1 MKLRYLSSFVL
12 VFLLLANS
20 LSLKA
25 QNDEGSKVKWMSLQ
39 EAMQKMQTQ
48 QRPILL
54 DFYTD
59 WCGWCK
65 HMMKTTYANEGLAG
79 YINQNFYPVSFDA
92 ESKDTIEF
100 LGEIYKPTG
109 PEKKAPHELA
119 VKLLNGSLM
128 YPTTV
133 FMNGYEKDKNKFNLN
148 LVVPGYLDIPKIEPV
163 LIFTLENVYKT
174 CSYNDF
180 EKLYDKAMK
189 DSTLNDQIK
198 LTNWKSAT
206 NYLDGQHSKN
216 KKTVVLLEADFCN
229 SCKIM
234 KSTSFTDS
242 LNVDYLREKFNC
254 VNFNVIGNDTVNYK
268 GQIISPGAQP
278 GTLHPFTQTITRGN
292 IGFPEV
298 VILDEKLEILDVI
311 PLYLNPEVL
320 NNILR
325 FYGENIYLK
334 KSWVDYFNE
343 LQAKK
348 NAPATPE
355 NKKSNEK
362 K

>member
-1 MKLRYLSSFVL
+1 MKMRFLSSFALVVL
-12 VFLLLANS
+12 FVGS
-20 LSLKA
+20 VLSLQA
-25 QNDEGSKVKWMSLQ
+25 QNDEGSKVKWMSPQ
-39 EAMQKMQTQ
+39 EAMQKMQIQ

-100 LGEIYKPTG
+100 LGQIYKPTG

-148 LVVPGYLDIPKIEPV
+148 LVVPGYLEISKIEPL
-163 LIFTLENVYKT
+163 LIFTLENVYKN
-174 CSYNDF
+174 CVYNDF

-189 DSTLNDQIK
+189 DTTLIDKIK
-198 LTNWKSAT
+198 LTNWKSVA
-206 NYLDGQHSKN
+206 NYLDGNHQAN
-216 KKTVVLLEADFCN
+216 KKTIVFLEAEFCN

-242 LNVDYLREKFNC
+242 LNLDYIRDKFNC
-254 VNFNVIGNDTVNYK
+254 VNFNVLGNDTVNYK
-268 GQIISPGAQP
+268 GQIIAPDSKP
-278 GTLHPFTQTITRGN
+278 GTFHPFVQTITRGN
-292 IGFPEV
+292 FGFPEV
-298 VILDEKLEILDVI
+298 VILDEKLDILDVI
-311 PLYLNPEVL
+311 PTYLNPVVM
-320 NNILR
+320 NNILNY
-325 FYGENIYLK
+325 YGENIYQK
-334 KSWVDYFNE
+334 KTFKDYFSE

-348 NAPATPE
+348 N
-355 NKKSNEK
+355 NDVNQDKKNNEK

>member
-1 MKLRYLSSFVL
+1 MNLRLKTSFAL
-12 VFLLLANS
+12 VILFVGS
-20 LSLKA
+20 VLSLQA

-39 EAMQKMQTQ
+39 EAIQKMQTQ
-48 QRPILL
+48 QRPIIL

-100 LGEIYKPTG
+100 LGQIYKPTG
-109 PEKKAPHELA
+109 TDKKAPHELA
-119 VKLLNGSLM
+119 VKLLNGNLM
-128 YPTTV
+128 YPTTL
-133 FMNGYEKDKNKFNLN
+133 FLNGFEKDKNKFNLN
-148 LVVPGYLDIPKIEPV
+148 LLVPGYLDIPKIEPI
-163 LIFTLENVYKT
+163 LIFTLEGVYKSCAYT
-174 CSYNDF
+174 DF

-189 DSTLNDQIK
+189 DSTLVDLVKI
-198 LTNWKSAT
+198 TNWKSV
-206 NYLDGQHSKN
+206 NDYLDGNHQAN
-216 KKTVVLLEADFCN
+216 KKTIVMLEAEFCN

-242 LNVDYLREKFNC
+242 LNLEYIRTKFNC
-254 VNFNVIGNDTVNYK
+254 VNFNVLGTDTIIFK
-268 GQIISPGAQP
+268 GQIFAPESSPGS
-278 GTLHPFTQTITRGN
+278 LHPFVQTITRGN
-292 IGFPEV
+292 FGFPEI
-298 VILDEKLEILDVI
+298 VILDEKLEILDAI
-311 PLYLNPEVL
+311 PTYLNPEVL

-325 FYGENIYLK
+325 FYGENIYQK
-334 KSWVDYFNE
+334 KPWKDYFNE

-348 NAPATPE
+348 NKDVTQE
-355 NKKSNEK
+355 KKSNEK

>member
-1 MKLRYLSSFVL
+1 
-12 VFLLLANS
+12 
-20 LSLKA
+20 
-25 QNDEGSKVKWMSLQ
+25 
-39 EAMQKMQTQ
+39 
-48 QRPILL
+48 
-54 DFYTD
+54 
-59 WCGWCK
+59 
-65 HMMKTTYANEGLAG
+65 
-79 YINQNFYPVSFDA
+79 
-92 ESKDTIEF
+92 
-100 LGEIYKPTG
+100 
-109 PEKKAPHELA
+109 
-119 VKLLNGSLM
+119 
-128 YPTTV
+128 
-133 FMNGYEKDKNKFNLN
+133 MNGYEKDKNKFNLN
-148 LVVPGYLDIPKIEPV
+148 LVVPGYLEIPKIEPV

-174 CSYNDF
+174 CGYNDF

-206 NYLDGQHSKN
+206 NYLDGQHSN
-216 KKTVVLLEADFCN
+216 NRKTVVLLEADFCN

-242 LNVDYLREKFNC
+242 LNADYLREKFNC

-268 GQIISPGAQP
+268 GQIISPGTQP
-278 GTLHPFTQTITRGN
+278 GALHPFTQTITRGN